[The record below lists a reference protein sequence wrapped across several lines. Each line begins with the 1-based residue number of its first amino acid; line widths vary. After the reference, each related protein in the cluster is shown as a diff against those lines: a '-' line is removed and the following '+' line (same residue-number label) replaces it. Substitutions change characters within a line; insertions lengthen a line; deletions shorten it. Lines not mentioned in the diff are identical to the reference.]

1 LRATG
6 GDRVSASAFKNGRE
20 YELDLVR
27 NWLTE
32 SMREIQEELRLA
44 REEEERTE
52 EAIDSMERRYWEG
65 QEDIASAYLERIVT
79 RISEVE

>member
-1 LRATG
+1 
-6 GDRVSASAFKNGRE
+6 VSASAFKNGRE

>member
-1 LRATG
+1 M
-6 GDRVSASAFKNGRE
+6 SASAFKNGRE